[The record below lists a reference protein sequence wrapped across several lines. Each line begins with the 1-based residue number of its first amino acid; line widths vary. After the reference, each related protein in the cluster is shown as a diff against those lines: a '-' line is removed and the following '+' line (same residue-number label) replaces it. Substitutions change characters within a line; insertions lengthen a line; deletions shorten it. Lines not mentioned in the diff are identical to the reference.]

1 MEGTGKPDPAR
12 CVDIATKGALRR
24 MIVPGLVA
32 VIMPPVVGFWMG
44 PVALAGAL
52 AGATVSGV
60 LLALMIR
67 FAADAVPLNGTRC
80 TSIVIA
86 PPVVLVAV
94 NLSTWARVLA
104 GVVYWVVIA
113 VSQFLDSINGFAM
126 VVMLAPVPQFGG

>member
-1 MEGTGKPDPAR
+1 MRFLHNVNQDVSRPEQ
-12 CVDIATKGALRR
+12 R
-24 MIVPGLVA
+24 MVK
-32 VIMPPVVGFWMG
+32 
-44 PVALAGAL
+44 PVAEAAAAMKPPASSDCPAKDDSDSSAPAGM
-52 AGATVSGV
+52 